1 MLNLCKSVFWP
12 ILVKRAKSHAT
23 RYVTSHRSSCKEVT
37 EMAVGMARTALDAI
51 SQGANVGRDVAIGAA
66 ETAQD
71 AHSNGRAPAQQG
83 MSW

>member
-1 MLNLCKSVFWP
+1 
-12 ILVKRAKSHAT
+12 
-23 RYVTSHRSSCKEVT
+23 
-37 EMAVGMARTALDAI
+37 MAVGMARTALDAI